1 MAMNWKSCLTFVVS
15 FLVFKLSHLTEFET
29 TVPSET
35 QLAILGQ
42 HIVLDCSFPV
52 DKQWDPTRCQIEW
65 KLDKVVVHSFYYG
78 QDHLN
83 DQSSRYVNRT
93 SLYHSDIQK
102 GNASLRLERATLGD
116 EGNYTCTV
124 HTEMGPKRTSV
135 SLKLAAF
142 YPEPRL
148 KFSTS
153 ACGVELLLTT
163 EGYPRPS
170 VQWLTVSGEDVGD
183 DTVTHLSQD
192 TQGLY
197 TVSSTVSLQGA
208 VNKTLTFVLKNEA
221 LGQEIR
227 RNITLLSG
235 NLKDKE
241 ISLFIRQCICCKVKM
256 KKCIFNIY
264 NLTCRS

>member
-1 MAMNWKSCLTFVVS
+1 MFG
-15 FLVFKLSHLTEFET
+15 
-29 TVPSET
+29 
-35 QLAILGQ
+35 I
-42 HIVLDCSFPV
+42 
-52 DKQWDPTRCQIEW
+52 
-65 KLDKVVVHSFYYG
+65 
-78 QDHLN
+78 
-83 DQSSRYVNRT
+83 
-93 SLYHSDIQK
+93 
-102 GNASLRLERATLGD
+102 
-116 EGNYTCTV
+116 
-124 HTEMGPKRTSV
+124 
-135 SLKLAAF
+135 AF

-241 ISLFIRQCICCKVKM
+241 ISLFIQQCICCKVKM
-256 KKCIFNIY
+256 K
-264 NLTCRS
+264 R